1 MAWKD
6 AYMRRA
12 KEIIGDRTP
21 AEMAYDAEVLRG
33 LDCGQDI
40 RQAIANAN
48 EKHPGE
54 ALAVDGTNEAD
65 VAAHYEYLLEHEK
78 IAMMIAASGSK
89 KAGSLH
95 RDTYVKAMSDTD
107 LAILLRI
114 EPGGIDK
121 AALIADCEKFDK
133 IGKADCDSTLKRL
146 KKDGLVFGEMRGG
159 KTYYALTA
167 KGKAACKR
175 IREKS

>member
-12 KEIIGDRTP
+12 KEIIGNRTP
-21 AEMAYDAEVLRG
+21 VENTYDMEVLRG
-33 LDCGQDI
+33 LDRGQDI

-54 ALAVDGTNEAD
+54 ALAIDGTNEAD

-78 IAMMIAASGSK
+78 IAAMIAASASK
-89 KAGSLH
+89 ETSSVPRG
-95 RDTYVKAMSDTD
+95 TEVKAMPDSD
-107 LAILLRI
+107 LAVLQQVGA
-114 EPGGIDK
+114 GGLDK
-121 AALIADCEKFDK
+121 AALIAACEKLDK
-133 IGKADCDSTLKRL
+133 IEKGKIDSMLRRL
-146 KKDGLVFGEMRGG
+146 KKEGFIFGEMREG

-167 KGKAACKR
+167 KGKLACKQ
-175 IREKS
+175 IRGES